1 MALQKWKISAPA
13 RKCAVTGKIFE
24 PDETIYSF
32 LFKQDDGT
40 LARVDITET
49 TLGDYLDE
57 PEAEQAFSTWKGKF
71 RPGQARAEGEED
83 VPAREPGEA
92 AEDALRALS
101 EENAIDTR
109 HSRYVLAL
117 YLERKKRIKPVDK
130 KTGVA
135 EDPVIIY
142 EHRKTGEVFI
152 VSEPEL
158 DVARLDEAREALA
171 EVMA

>member
-13 RKCAVTGKIFE
+13 RKCAVTGSVFE
-24 PDETIYSF
+24 PDQTIYSF
-32 LFKQDDGT
+32 LFKQEDGT
-40 LARVDITET
+40 LARVDIAESA
-49 TLGDYLDE
+49 LGDYLEE
-57 PEAEQAFSTWKGKF
+57 PEAEEAFSTWKGKF
-71 RPGQARAEGEED
+71 RPGQARPEGEEETA
-83 VPAREPGEA
+83 VSEPGEA

-117 YLERKKRIKPVDK
+117 YLERKKRIKPVDT

-142 EHRKTGEVFI
+142 EHRKTGEVF
-152 VSEPEL
+152 VVPEPEL
-158 DVARLDEAREALA
+158 DVARLDAAREALA
-171 EVMA
+171 EVMR